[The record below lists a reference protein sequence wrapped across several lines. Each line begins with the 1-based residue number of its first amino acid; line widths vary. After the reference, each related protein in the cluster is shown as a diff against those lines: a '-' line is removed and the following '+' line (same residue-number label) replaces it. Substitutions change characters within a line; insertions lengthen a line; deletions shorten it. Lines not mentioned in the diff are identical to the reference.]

1 MRPALTIF
9 VLFFGVALL
18 DAIRGGAWTRVA
30 FWVAMGLLFFLADR
44 MELLKRGRNSGH
56 SQR

>member
-9 VLFFGVALL
+9 ILFFGVALL

-30 FWVAMGLLFFLADR
+30 FWVVIGLLFFLGDR
-44 MELLKRGRNSGH
+44 LALVKERRNSDH
-56 SQR
+56 LHT